1 MIKCLRCGK
10 ELEDGSTFCNAC
22 GAKQQNSKKKE
33 NNLKAIF
40 AIIIGF
46 VIIIAVAIFVIF
58 KNSNSIDKK
67 SQRLIENDLG
77 TTITTQDIYLYEESN
92 VVLVKF
98 LSKGETDYAMIYLD
112 DNSIY
117 YESVFEKI
125 DDPYELILYNYDPI
139 IAYHA
144 IIGDDGYVKIK

>member
-10 ELEDGSTFCNAC
+10 ELEDGSTFCNGC

-33 NNLKAIF
+33 NNLKVIF
-40 AIIIGF
+40 AIIIVF

-98 LSKGETDYAMIYLD
+98 LSKGETDYAMIYLN

-125 DDPYELILYNYDPI
+125 DDPYELILNNYDPI